1 MGRLMLGWTFI
12 CYIVAICCV
21 AFVWFSDNTQLMTAR
36 IKVEYSFKILF
47 VSMLFTLFAIVI
59 KLIINFIV
67 EDIFKDEEGDYFVK
81 KLK

>member
-1 MGRLMLGWTFI
+1 MLGWTFL
-12 CYIVAICCV
+12 CYIIAMCCV
-21 AFVWFSDNTQLMTAR
+21 AFVWLCDNTQLMTAR

>member
-21 AFVWFSDNTQLMTAR
+21 AFVWLSDNTQLMTAR

-67 EDIFKDEEGDYFVK
+67 KDIFKDEEGNYFVK